1 MNILGT
7 TDESYFDKPRIIRLA
22 KKMLAKLRRKKILV
36 DDIVQHINTQ
46 GITMTSA
53 RFEDLFTSRPNR
65 VTIATPTTILAFISA
80 CFDFDGHICSATD
93 ILDFADAARLP
104 LRCYDQLAV
113 YFSTAEWQ
121 AAWSRILPT
130 TKPHFNRHQLIHRRD
145 EFNRLHHACHNAQH
159 VIITGERG
167 IGKTALAQSVVIE
180 LEMLLSTKVA
190 TLYLTQPLQS
200 LGELTQLVAQ
210 ALNIK
215 PLHNE
220 PIELRMLSV
229 LNKIPLTYVFVD
241 DCQLTETETSIVLG
255 FIRKFPQI
263 RLLMTTPQ
271 PHIPHELMNVELG
284 IVVEALKPLHD
295 TTTNSPAMLLFVQAL
310 SEYGIHYSTDDLY
323 LLHSVCRQAKG
334 NPRHILHLASMHT
347 TNYRSDNEQTWREK
361 IEQLNPSELSVFTF
375 LAIIEAPISHSFLLI
390 YFKSNLSIQ
399 HIEQSLQTLIQQTF
413 IERIYSE
420 QHFSYRISPH
430 VSLSYINNMPLQ
442 RRISEYEHHIH
453 LLGRVAQSNNLDV
466 IANVQQHDMMVVLH
480 FVQRVV
486 AQHVQV
492 LFDVTKL
499 LVNWLQIWLYHDA
512 TSNVIVFAEQLIMQH
527 RVIHPTLA
535 ELCVII
541 GRIYSVRGQFD
552 SAQRIQHVA
561 GQYVSPQSHPHIWA
575 QSQVVL
581 LSIYVSNNNHAAIQN
596 SLPLIPQII
605 AALEGAQHRDWLS
618 FGHHVI
624 SNVHS
629 MLQDISLALASN
641 EQSIQYSIN
650 DRNLTVAYVM
660 THFQRSLLYMYAGS
674 YDIALAI
681 LVKLNEEIKPYAVP
695 YYTALLYMRMAAIE
709 ALLRRTSVAMEHI
722 IQSFAVLRSV
732 GNLIELLFVADI
744 YSLILYR
751 QARFHQALEI
761 SLLCS
766 KLRTTYGI
774 IRISYFE
781 QLVDSKRSRVSA
793 EVVARVQPPADDTTI
808 YDLIGQLSD
817 IYETITPNTALVVEY
832 EYASLTSPV

>member
-1 MNILGT
+1 MNILGN
-7 TDESYFDKPRIIRLA
+7 TDESYFDKPRIIRLT

-36 DDIVQHINTQ
+36 DDIVQHMSSQ
-46 GITMTSA
+46 GITMTRA

-93 ILDFADAARLP
+93 ILDFADAARLA
-104 LRCYDQLAV
+104 LRFYDQLAV
-113 YFSTAEWQ
+113 HFSTAEWQ
-121 AAWSRILPT
+121 AAWSTILPT

-145 EFNRLHHACHNAQH
+145 EFNHVLHACHNAQH
-159 VIITGERG
+159 VILTGESG

-190 TLYLTQPLQS
+190 TLYLTQPLRS

-215 PLHNE
+215 PLYNE
-220 PIELRMLSV
+220 PIELRMVSV
-229 LNKIPLTYVFVD
+229 LNKIPLTYVYID
-241 DCQLTETETSIVLG
+241 DCVLTETETSIVLG

-263 RLLMTTPQ
+263 RLLVTTPQ
-271 PHIPHELMNVELG
+271 AQIPHEVMSAELG
-284 IVVEALKPLHD
+284 IFVEALKPLHD
-295 TTTNSPAMLLFVQAL
+295 ATTNSPAMLLFVQAL
-310 SEYGIHYSTDDLY
+310 SEYGIHYAKDDLY

-347 TNYRSDNEQTWREK
+347 TSYRTNNEQTWREK

-375 LAIIEAPISHSFLLI
+375 LAIMEAPISHSFLLI

-399 HIEQSLQTLIQQTF
+399 HIEQSLQMLMQQTL

-420 QHFSYRISPH
+420 QHFSYRISPQL
-430 VSLSYINNMPLQ
+430 SLSYINNMPLQ
-442 RRISEYEHHIH
+442 RRINEYEHHIH

-466 IANVQQHDMMVVLH
+466 IANVQQSDMMVVLN

-492 LFDVTKL
+492 LFDITKL

-512 TSNVIVFAEQLIMQH
+512 TSHVIVFAEQLIMQH

-535 ELCVII
+535 ELCVIM
-541 GRIYSVRGQFD
+541 GRMYSVRGQFD
-552 SAQRIQHVA
+552 SAQRIQHIA
-561 GQYVSPQSHPHIWA
+561 DQYVSPQSYPHIWA
-575 QSQVVL
+575 QSQIVL
-581 LSIYVSNNNHAAIQN
+581 LSTYVSTNNHVAIQN
-596 SLPLIPQII
+596 TLPLLPQIM
-605 AALEGAQHRDWLS
+605 AALEVAQHRDWLS
-618 FGHHVI
+618 FAHHVI

-629 MLQDISLALASN
+629 TLHDISLALAAN
-641 EQSIQYSIN
+641 DQSIQYSIE
-650 DRNLTVAYVM
+650 DRNLTAAYVM

-681 LVKLNEEIKPYAVP
+681 LVKLNEDIKPYDVP
-695 YYTALLYMRMAAIE
+695 YYSARLYMRMAAIE
-709 ALLRRTSVAMEHI
+709 ALLRRTPIAMEHI

-732 GNLIELLFVADI
+732 GNLGELLFVADI

-751 QARFHQALEI
+751 QARFHEALEI

-766 KLRTTYGI
+766 TLRATYGI
-774 IRISYFE
+774 TRISYFE
-781 QLVDSKRSRVSA
+781 QLVDSKRSRVPA
-793 EVVARVQPPADDTTI
+793 EVVANVPPPADDATI
-808 YDLIGQLSD
+808 YDLIGRLSD
-817 IYETITPNTALVVEY
+817 IYATMTPETSLVIK
-832 EYASLTSPV
+832 